1 MEIEN
6 DLLEIQQLIYD
17 KCSLKIKNLVI
28 EPESSRYKACM
39 FELNSLKILFREAK
53 ISPRKTGQFVTCWK
67 RNRNGQ
73 TEPFEEEDNIDFYII
88 NTRFEKLFGQF
99 VIPRSKLVQQGV
111 ISSIRGPGKRGFRVY
126 PPWNTTE
133 SRQAAKTQAWQ
144 LDYFLTIDEAIDI
157 KRAQKLYG
165 LY

>member
-53 ISPRKTGQFVTCWK
+53 ISPRKIGQFVTCWK

-73 TEPFEEEDNIDFYII
+73 TEPFEEEDNIDLYII

-99 VIPRSKLVQQGV
+99 VIPRSELVQQGV
-111 ISSIRGPGKRGFRVY
+111 ISSIRGSGKRGFRVY